1 MHAVLSCPD
10 ARVRF
15 DIVSR
20 RVCAIRFRVFP
31 RTCRCLDAQSLAR
44 VCRAAVAAQFKR
56 CDGDRHGRSW
66 LHIPDPAAGG
76 QRSARQG
83 ANQFLV
89 VADPLFVDIAGAD
102 YHLQPFSNALDRA
115 AASTGSGELGN
126 DVDLDGNPR
135 AVDLPGVND
144 SLGKPRDLGAYELQS
159 LPPGC
164 RRADTI
170 FCSGFE
176 LQ

>member
-1 MHAVLSCPD
+1 MHAVLSCPGV
-10 ARVRF
+10 RVRF
-15 DIVSR
+15 DIVDR
-20 RVCAIRFRVFP
+20 RVCAIR
-31 RTCRCLDAQSLAR
+31 L
-44 VCRAAVAAQFKR
+44 K
-56 CDGDRHGRSW
+56 
-66 LHIPDPAAGG
+66 
-76 QRSARQG
+76 
-83 ANQFLV
+83 
-89 VADPLFVDIAGAD
+89 
-102 YHLQPFSNALDRA
+102 ALDRA